1 MKEIKEE
8 NSKEKE
14 RLSFEEALN
23 ELDDYPFELSKVY
36 KERRELV
43 VEHLKELD
51 FTIQESDA
59 TMFVWAKLPERFNKD
74 SLKFSLEYLRC
85 GNRHLDNILR

>member
-23 ELDDYPFELSKVY
+23 ELDEIVQQWEKGDMPLNRSVELYERGVELSKKCSDLLEKAELKI
-36 KERRELV
+36 KEV
-43 VEHLKELD
+43 
-51 FTIQESDA
+51 QS
-59 TMFVWAKLPERFNKD
+59 
-74 SLKFSLEYLRC
+74 SL
-85 GNRHLDNILR
+85 N